1 MHEDLHSHKQSHSSG
16 AGEAAQMVKDPVCG
30 MNVDQSSAKHSAE
43 FGGQKYYFCSP
54 RCKSKFLE
62 GPRRF
67 LSAKHETPS
76 HQVAHAEG
84 RTIYTCPMHPE
95 VRQTGPGSCP
105 ICGMALE
112 PEVIGAEA
120 GANPELANMT
130 RRFWIGLV
138 LTVPVIVLEMGGHL
152 LSLHAKIGQQTS
164 NWTQFIL
171 STPVVL

>member
-1 MHEDLHSHKQSHSSG
+1 ESDVDAVGTGEKPRYALGQANLFRGRPGRLAGITFRSKPMHEDLHSHKQSHSSG
-16 AGEAAQMVKDPVCG
+16 AGEAAQMVKDPDCG
-30 MNVDQSSAKHSAE
+30 MNVEQSSSKHSAE

-105 ICGMALE
+105 ICGMAL
-112 PEVIGAEA
+112 
-120 GANPELANMT
+120 
-130 RRFWIGLV
+130 
-138 LTVPVIVLEMGGHL
+138 
-152 LSLHAKIGQQTS
+152 
-164 NWTQFIL
+164 
-171 STPVVL
+171 